1 MHVKVMERYPIRH
14 LMDERVG
21 PTRAPHT
28 HIIKSLNIIIS
39 LLFISHSAW
48 DVSPQTQGQVLGKR
62 SIVLA
67 RAINACCQCL
77 LENPIKGVLQ
87 LYFCDQHIQIQYKAR
102 IWAVNAKPCLQDYLY
117 CTDQQS
123 SQLLELK
130 VFIPKYILHKDT
142 LTT

>member
-28 HIIKSLNIIIS
+28 HIIKSLNII
-39 LLFISHSAW
+39 
-48 DVSPQTQGQVLGKR
+48 DVSPQTQEQVLGKR

-102 IWAVNAKPCLQDYLY
+102 I
-117 CTDQQS
+117 
-123 SQLLELK
+123 
-130 VFIPKYILHKDT
+130 
-142 LTT
+142 